1 MMREVQA
8 ASSLWLNIVCI
19 AKKFFKKKSKSD
31 VAWSPCSQDE
41 GIYIRSGIVCVLRN
55 AEIADGTNV

>member
-1 MMREVQA
+1 MI
-8 ASSLWLNIVCI
+8 WLVL
-19 AKKFFKKKSKSD
+19 A
-31 VAWSPCSQDE
+31 PQEE